1 MTQSTHIRVFLG
13 LRACGTGCGNGSVHV
28 GRGRGGRGRA
38 GAADPRRL
46 ADMGGGGPYA
56 PGPGGLDAGGGGGL
70 AYAGGPLV
78 AGDFASPPPLPLSEE
93 ERGRGGEEQR
103 YAAGALDVLAGA
115 APQHM

>member
-1 MTQSTHIRVFLG
+1 MAQDAALAAFT
-13 LRACGTGCGNGSVHV
+13 SVAAA
-28 GRGRGGRGRA
+28 GGA
-38 GAADPRRL
+38 GALAPLPPDLLPQHLADPRRL
-46 ADMGGGGPYA
+46 ADMGSSGPYA